1 MKKIELFLI
10 TCFVVLSFG
19 AMAQIQI
26 NSSGYVGIG
35 TAPNSSYKLNVGG
48 SSYFSGSSYINGNSY
63 FYYPTLMSGSST
75 NSPFLVVSG
84 NTGSAPNVYIAGTTT
99 GSYILSINGSALAS
113 GGIWQGSDS
122 KLKKNITQ
130 LDGKLM
136 LSKIMNIDGKK
147 YEFKNKEELKEVY
160 SKLSSDTLISKKIPQ
175 LPKGE
180 QYGFIAQEIEKDFP
194 ELVKTDSITTLKA
207 VNYEGMIP
215 VLLQVIKEQQLQLV
229 QLQQQIDQ
237 IAGTSKLKNTT
248 ITTGTNN
255 LAETQAQLDQN
266 IPNPFSN
273 ETKIGCFIPDGS
285 TTSMLYIYNM
295 NGTQLQQYSITGKG
309 KQSVTI
315 SGNSFEPGI
324 YLYALVIDGKEVDT
338 KRMILTK

>member
-1 MKKIELFLI
+1 MKKIKLFLI
-10 TCFVVLSFG
+10 VCFLVLSFG
-19 AMAQIQI
+19 AIAQIQI
-26 NSSGYVGIG
+26 NSSGSVGIG
-35 TAPNSSYKLNVGG
+35 TAPNPSYRLNV
-48 SSYFSGSSYINGNSY
+48 SGSSTFNGNSY
-63 FYYPTLMSGSST
+63 FYYPVAIGGPAASS
-75 NSPFLVVSG
+75 PYLVVCGS
-84 NTGSAPNVYIAGTTT
+84 TGSAPNVVITGTTT
-99 GSYILSINGSALAS
+99 GGYILSINGSALAT

-160 SKLSSDTLISKKIPQ
+160 SKLGGDTLIPQ

-180 QYGFIAQEIEKDFP
+180 QYGFIAQEIELDFP
-194 ELVKTDSITTLKA
+194 ELVKTDSITKLKA

-215 VLLQVIKEQQLQLV
+215 VLLQVIKEQQTQLT
-229 QLQQQIDQ
+229 QLQQQMDQ
-237 IAGTSKLKNTT
+237 IASTSSLKSAT

-255 LAETQAQLDQN
+255 LTENKAQLDQN
-266 IPNPFSN
+266 IPNPFSR
-273 ETKIGCFIPDGS
+273 ETKIGCFIPEE
-285 TTSMLYIYNM
+285 TTASVLYIYNM
-295 NGTQLQQYSITGKG
+295 NGVQLQQYNLTGKG
-309 KQSVTI
+309 KQFVTI
-315 SGNSFEPGI
+315 NGNSFQAGM